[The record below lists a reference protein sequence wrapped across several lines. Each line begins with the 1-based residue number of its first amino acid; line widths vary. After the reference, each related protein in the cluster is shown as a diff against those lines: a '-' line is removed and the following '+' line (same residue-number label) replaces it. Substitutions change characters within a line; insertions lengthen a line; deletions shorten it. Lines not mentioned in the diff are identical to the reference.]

1 MRHDKDALAAS
12 DAHAGTIGSD
22 DGTRRGNRHRVRHGR
37 SADFNQGGTVIK
49 GGTRPA
55 LDGKDTLTQNGGRL
69 TEI

>member
-1 MRHDKDALAAS
+1 MCHHKDALAAS
-12 DAHAGTIGSD
+12 DAHTGTIGSD
-22 DGTRRGNRHRVRHGR
+22 DGTRRGSSHRVLHGR
-37 SADFNQGGTVIK
+37 SADLNQGGTVIE